1 MDQRRLLLL
10 GLLRLRR
17 MHGYQLGE
25 IVDRDLSY
33 LADFKR
39 PTAYHLL
46 HQLLLEGL
54 VQEQRERQGERP
66 ERRVYSVTPA
76 GEEEFFRLLQLQLSS
91 YQPGYS
97 PGAAGLLFLEA
108 LEPQQAAHCLE
119 QQLQGLEKTLALLRQ
134 AAPTHGHER
143 GGYALGF
150 ILARM
155 EAEHRYLQGLLAEFR
170 EKVR

>member
-46 HQLLLEGL
+46 RQLLREGL

-76 GEEEFFRLLQLQLSS
+76 GEQEFLRLLQLQLSS
-91 YQPGYS
+91 YQAGYS
-97 PGAAGLLFLEA
+97 PGAAGLMFLEA
-108 LEPQQAAHCLE
+108 LEPSQAARCLR
-119 QQLQGLEKTLALLRQ
+119 QQLEELEGKLTLLRQ

-143 GGYALGF
+143 GGYALGLV
-150 ILARM
+150 LARM
-155 EAEHRYLQGLLAEFR
+155 EAEHRYLLGVLQEL
-170 EKVR
+170 EKGV